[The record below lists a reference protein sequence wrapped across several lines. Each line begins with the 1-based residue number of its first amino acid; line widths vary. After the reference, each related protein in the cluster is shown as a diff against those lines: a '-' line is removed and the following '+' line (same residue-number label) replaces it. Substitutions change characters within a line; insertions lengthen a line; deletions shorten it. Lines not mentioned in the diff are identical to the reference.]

1 MTWRILIT
9 EDDANIARVVQY
21 HLSREAWDC
30 RVVSDGQEAL
40 EAIESWAPDLVVL
53 DVMLPKLSGLDV
65 CQALRRKPGRQPAV
79 LMMSARVEEL
89 DAVLGLTA
97 GADDY
102 VRKPV
107 GMVELVARC
116 RTLLLRRGPPND
128 EAKAP
133 RRPTMA
139 RQVEAPAVVD
149 EPAALQRGDLVL
161 DPIRR
166 ELRLSGRPLDTTPT
180 EFDLLYFLALR
191 AGRVVPRDEILDRVR
206 GYTHGGYARTIDSHV
221 ARLRRKMRAAGGGD
235 VIQTVFGIGY
245 RFVVPAGPP
254 AAQSA

>member
-1 MTWRILIT
+1 MAQRILIT
-9 EDDANIARVVQY
+9 EDDPNIARVVTY
-21 HLSREAWDC
+21 HLQREAWEC
-30 RVVSDGQEAL
+30 RVAPDGEAAL
-40 EAIESWAPDLVVL
+40 ALIDEWAPDLVLL

-65 CQALRRKPGRQPAV
+65 CQAIRRRPGRQPAV

-116 RTLLLRRGPPND
+116 RTLLLRRGPAND
-128 EAKAP
+128 ERAP
-133 RRPTMA
+133 ARRPAMVRA
-139 RQVEAPAVVD
+139 APVAPPIQ
-149 EPAALQRGDLVL
+149 EPESLVRGDLVL

-166 ELRLSGRPLDTTPT
+166 ELRLRGEALDTTPT

-191 AGRVVPRDEILDRVR
+191 PGRVVPRDEILDRVR
-206 GYTHGGYARTIDSHV
+206 GYSHKGYARTIDSHV
-221 ARLRRKMRAAGGGD
+221 ARLRRKLRHAGGAD

-245 RFVVPAGPP
+245 RFVVAE
-254 AAQSA
+254 AA